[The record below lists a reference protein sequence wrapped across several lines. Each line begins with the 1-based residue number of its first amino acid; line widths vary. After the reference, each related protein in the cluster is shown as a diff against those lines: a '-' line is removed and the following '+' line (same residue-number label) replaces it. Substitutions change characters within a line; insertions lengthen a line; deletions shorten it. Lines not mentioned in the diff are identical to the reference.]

1 MINADRLVRDVFCI
15 GASAGGLHAVSDI
28 LARLPEELPA
38 IIAIVMHRSPTF
50 DSRLAYLLA
59 RKTALPVM
67 EPVEGD
73 PIVAGHIYVA
83 PRDVHL
89 IVEGNRWRL
98 VRGPKLHWTR
108 PAVDPLFVS
117 AAEGFDARCV
127 GILLSGGGADGLT
140 GLIAIKAKGGLSIAQ
155 DPAEAQDPSMP
166 VRAIHG
172 DDVDAIMKT
181 DEIAAAMSA
190 LAVGAPL
197 SPSPAGSRSGNL
209 TPTGC

>member
-28 LARLPEELPA
+28 LARLPADLPA
-38 IIAIVMHRSPTF
+38 VVTIVMHRSPTF
-50 DSRLAYLLA
+50 DSPLAHLLA

-89 IVEGNRWRL
+89 LVEADRWQL

-117 AAEGFDARCV
+117 AADRFGRRCV
-127 GILLSGGGADGLT
+127 GILLSGGGTDGVA
-140 GLIAIKAKGGLSIAQ
+140 GLIAIKVRGGLSIAQ
-155 DPAEAQDPSMP
+155 DPVEAQDPSMP
-166 VRAIHG
+166 IHAIHE
-172 DDVDAIMKT
+172 DDPDAIMKT
-181 DEIAAAMSA
+181 EEIAAAMTA
-190 LAVGAPL
+190 LAAGESFPTSAAEAAAGA
-197 SPSPAGSRSGNL
+197 
-209 TPTGC
+209 